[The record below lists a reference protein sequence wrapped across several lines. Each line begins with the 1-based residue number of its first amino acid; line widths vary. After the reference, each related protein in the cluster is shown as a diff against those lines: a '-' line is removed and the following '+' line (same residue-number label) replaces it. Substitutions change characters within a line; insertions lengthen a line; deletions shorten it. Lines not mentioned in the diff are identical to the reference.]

1 MVAAVAVDHDDKGE
15 AAVGLVALRSG
26 DVGGDLSALT
36 QRGRDQLLGRSDRRG
51 FPRAG
56 VDVHVHGKQRFVAA
70 ADIVHAEVGILCV
83 PLHALRVA
91 GGAGGRCAL
100 EVDAAV
106 RGCRGDL
113 PDGVILLVEAHAVV
127 GAAIGLIADG
137 ELFAVGALQEE
148 AALGLFDRPDDLVVI
163 GGQDAVDRRDI
174 DARAVVGAALGIRRG
189 HGLAD
194 GAVDEDDLCA
204 VGQLGAEGIL
214 IVLQRGLRF
223 IDDGDT
229 ALACEVLV
237 LLADIAAEGI
247 DDVVDED
254 LVVDLDL
261 VLQELVVLEHVDAV
275 AAGLEHVVMGGEGV
289 GLGGVDRLVGV
300 GGLVQ
305 DLNVLHA
312 ARAFHGDEGALVVRL
327 DGGFHGG
334 VDGVLHA
341 GDLQEAAH
349 LADGV
354 IDLVA
359 VLIDGLGNILG
370 HRVAGGHFQRIEDL
384 LTGGFH
390 DAGHVAIGMDLDD
403 LIVGDVACGDV
414 GADAAAV
421 DDGDVSAQRD
431 AVSIGAQVAEVRLAV
446 ADGAGRALGVL
457 GGEVNVRVG
466 DDLVQQGLELCDD
479 LVDDFLRLG
488 VLFDLT
494 VADELAVD
502 LAVGADGQLAEVV
515 QLRARGGE
523 NDVLAVLAL
532 DDLLRDGAV
541 GMAVEHGVQAG
552 GVGDDVR
559 GAPRLGGLVDTEV
572 CDGHDVVGAVLLRGV
587 NGLLHGVVQVLTVVA
602 LGEGIDVVAV
612 LVLEVG
618 GRGLHEALRGA
629 DADDGDLL
637 AAEGLDGIGLH
648 TVDGGAVQSGK
659 VAGQVLILCGRDDG
673 VEQLIHA
680 VVKLMVAE
688 RGIVI
693 AGGIHDLDDGFAV
706 RQGGD
711 GLALD
716 GVARIDQQ
724 AVRGLEVVAVP
735 GDLLIRQR
743 GGFAG
748 AAGDVRVN
756 IVGVEDHDV
765 VGLRVIELHVALDDG
780 GELGAGGVVLWGELA
795 VLAVDDAGLDG
806 PLHGA
811 GGVVIDLIGIRPIA
825 QVLLGGSLASV
836 APGHG
841 DELFAGDEAC
851 GVERAV
857 AAAVDDLLLCGP
869 CDGITVPCIH
879 QIGEGSLGGGSG
891 LTGDAPQNHGSLR
904 AGQIRLR
911 FECRCRGAVHQSVVI
926 NVLNVR
932 SKPVGVLHIRERADV
947 CRKRKRQHTCDHGND
962 QQHRHELR
970 ANVFHD

>member
-1 MVAAVAVDHDDKGE
+1 
-15 AAVGLVALRSG
+15 
-26 DVGGDLSALT
+26 
-36 QRGRDQLLGRSDRRG
+36 
-51 FPRAG
+51 
-56 VDVHVHGKQRFVAA
+56 
-70 ADIVHAEVGILCV
+70 
-83 PLHALRVA
+83 
-91 GGAGGRCAL
+91 
-100 EVDAAV
+100 
-106 RGCRGDL
+106 
-113 PDGVILLVEAHAVV
+113 
-127 GAAIGLIADG
+127 
-137 ELFAVGALQEE
+137 
-148 AALGLFDRPDDLVVI
+148 
-163 GGQDAVDRRDI
+163 
-174 DARAVVGAALGIRRG
+174 
-189 HGLAD
+189 
-194 GAVDEDDLCA
+194 
-204 VGQLGAEGIL
+204 
-214 IVLQRGLRF
+214 
-223 IDDGDT
+223 
-229 ALACEVLV
+229 
-237 LLADIAAEGI
+237 
-247 DDVVDED
+247 
-254 LVVDLDL
+254 
-261 VLQELVVLEHVDAV
+261 
-275 AAGLEHVVMGGEGV
+275 MGGEGV

-359 VLIDGLGNILG
+359 VLIDGLGNIIG

-384 LTGGFH
+384 LTGGLH

-403 LIVGDVACGDV
+403 LVVGDVACGDV

-421 DDGDVSAQRD
+421 YDGDVSAQRD

-466 DDLVQQGLELCDD
+466 DDLVQQGLELRDD

-488 VLFDLT
+488 VLFDLK
-494 VADELAVD
+494 VADELAVE

-618 GRGLHEALRGA
+618 RRGLHEALRGA

-648 TVDGGAVQSGK
+648 TGDGGAVQSGK

-688 RGIVI
+688 RGIVV

-743 GGFAG
+743 GCFAG

-780 GELGAGGVVLWGELA
+780 GELGAGGVVLRGELA
-795 VLAVDDAGLDG
+795 VLAVDDAGLDS

-879 QIGEGSLGGGSG
+879 QIGEGGLGGGSG
-891 LTGDAPQNHGSLR
+891 LTGDAPQDHGSLR